1 MNNWYLIFMVYTVFC
16 ISIGFLGGYVPMLIL
31 LLKERKKNLNKGVSV
46 HYIKCN
52 DGVTRVVIGEKL

>member
-1 MNNWYLIFMVYTVFC
+1 MNNWYLIFMVYTMLC
-16 ISIGFLGGYVPMLIL
+16 ISLGFLASFIPMLIL
-31 LLKERKKNLNKGVSV
+31 LLKERKKNSNKGVSV

>member
-1 MNNWYLIFMVYTVFC
+1 MINWYQAFVTYTMLC
-16 ISIGFLGGYVPMLIL
+16 ISLGFLASFVPMLIL

>member
-1 MNNWYLIFMVYTVFC
+1 MNDLIFMVYTIFC
-16 ISIGFLGGYVPMLIL
+16 ISIGFLVGYVPMLII
-31 LLKERKKNLNKGVSV
+31 LLKERKKNSNKGVSV